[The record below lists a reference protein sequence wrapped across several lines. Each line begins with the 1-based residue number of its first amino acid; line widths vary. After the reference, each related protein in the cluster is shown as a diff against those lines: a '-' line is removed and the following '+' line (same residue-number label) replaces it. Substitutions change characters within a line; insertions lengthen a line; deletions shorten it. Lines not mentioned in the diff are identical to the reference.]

1 MPYALLVEDNKA
13 RAVLLLRSL
22 RKVTSAPA
30 VEDVLDGQSAFDFLS
45 RKSAEADLPSFM
57 LLDLRLPRLS
67 GFEVLQIIRESPLLG
82 EIPVIIPS
90 SSDRESDITHAM
102 EDGATDFCSKPVS
115 TNTLQR
121 YIDSLASKN
130 N

>member
-30 VEDVLDGQSAFDFLS
+30 VEDVLGGQSAFDFLS

-67 GFEVLQIIRESPLLG
+67 GFEVLQIIRNLPCWVRFL
-82 EIPVIIPS
+82 
-90 SSDRESDITHAM
+90 
-102 EDGATDFCSKPVS
+102 
-115 TNTLQR
+115 
-121 YIDSLASKN
+121 
-130 N
+130 